1 VPDPQAPVTLPVL
14 GMDRRHLH
22 SKYCVSK
29 APLTGWL
36 ASIAKN
42 QCTIHPI
49 RDTVAPPDN
58 TGYALASRRTSP

>member
-1 VPDPQAPVTLPVL
+1 
-14 GMDRRHLH
+14 MDRRHLH
-22 SKYCVSK
+22 SKYGVSK

-58 TGYALASRRTSP
+58 TGYVLASRRTSP